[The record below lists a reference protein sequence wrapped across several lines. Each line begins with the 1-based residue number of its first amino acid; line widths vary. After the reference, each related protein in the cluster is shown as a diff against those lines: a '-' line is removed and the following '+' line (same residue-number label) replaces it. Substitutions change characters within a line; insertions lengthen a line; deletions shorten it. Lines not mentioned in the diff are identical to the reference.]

1 MRNDSIRF
9 SSIVLISLAGILL
22 IGAALAGV
30 EISESGVVFTL
41 SAPNADAVY
50 LAGDFNDW
58 SETATPM
65 KLDGGIWRVEL
76 ELAPRRYEYK
86 FLVDGEYTTDPDN
99 PNTNPDPY
107 GGENSVVTV
116 SPAGEPKASVD
127 ANIEKT
133 EPLRV
138 KDVVDTKNVEFSYKA
153 PTAKNLA
160 VAGDFNSWSTDAN
173 QMEKGDDGIWRTT
186 IELFPGKYEYKYV
199 VDGDYVTDP
208 NNPEK
213 APDPYGGENSVIN
226 VPEMILEVHSDRE
239 GDLIDDGYKGS
250 KNVEVV
256 ESSNN
261 AQLATPKPET
271 PGDGT
276 EYTFEY
282 YNPGARQVF
291 IAGDFNSWSPNAT
304 EMESD
309 GDGNWSKTVVLKP
322 GKYGYKYIVDGNWQ
336 PDPDNPRTQPD
347 GYGGVN
353 SLVEISKS
361 GEVVEA
367 EETGVVERV
376 SNTFAN
382 SRVYIG
388 GKYTGIAESRWNHDG
403 DKRFRLDVPRHRM
416 EAYLRVSISDNVR
429 ALGAL
434 SFDTKDADRIYE
446 AALAMDSAAVDLI
459 TDNFRGQIYYNRPVG
474 GLGDPM
480 EIVGESAMAGSPDVE
495 LPFGMG
501 TGGIKADGT
510 LFGAHLTGIYA
521 DRYYS
526 RAAQLPEGALLDDLG
541 RPTLGL
547 FAEEVVSPS
556 PNPDAYTE
564 YATDILG
571 ARISRPVGPM
581 EIGALLRMDS
591 GNWWYS
597 YANLTLPALD
607 DWIDSTGS
615 TSDWFALGKT
625 EWLYGGDL
633 RFDDDAISAWV
644 QYLGYDYYGGIVAG
658 NRENDAR
665 DDNGPVNLELG
676 ARKGHLG
683 GTGFDVPLFD
693 LLRIGGEYSSLM
705 YSSPEDSGVYIEP
718 MPSTDGDGRVDMAFF
733 EITPEESKT
742 WWEAFQ
748 LNLALDKYIPLK
760 VYGGLDKS
768 KDAFSGTQRDAIQYG
783 FSMKGSFLW
792 EFLLYDIRADW
803 ADAEFAD
810 GRTESE
816 MLSKYALAIHLT
828 ENWHLGFD
836 AAYHSI
842 SAVSADDSTLWDSS
856 ANPFF
861 AYLQYSPVENVRM
874 QVYWGFHPVMANG
887 WVAGRREFID
897 GYMREN
903 NASYAEAWEELGKI
917 RQIGFRG
924 EMDF

>member
-1 MRNDSIRF
+1 MRNDSMRF
-9 SSIVLISLAGILL
+9 SSIILTSLASMLL
-22 IGAALAGV
+22 IGAVLAGV
-30 EISESGVVFTL
+30 EITETGVVFTL
-41 SAPNADAVY
+41 SGPTADAVY

-65 KLDGGIWRVEL
+65 KLEDGIWRVEL

-86 FLVDGEYTTDPDN
+86 FLVDGEYIEDPDN
-99 PNTNPDPY
+99 PNSNPDPY
-107 GGENSVVTV
+107 GGVNSVVTV
-116 SPAGEPKASVD
+116 SPAGEAVL
-127 ANIEKT
+127 T
-133 EPLRV
+133 
-138 KDVVDTKNVEFSYKA
+138 
-153 PTAKNLA
+153 PTADADRIEPKKDEASSTGILFTYEDPNA
-160 VAGDFNSWSTDAN
+160 RKVSVVGDFNEWSPDAN
-173 QMEKGDDGIWRTT
+173 PMKKGEDGVWSIY
-186 IELFPGKYEYKYV
+186 INIPPGEYEYKFV
-199 VDGDYVTDP
+199 VDGNYIVDP
-208 NNPEK
+208 NNPNTV
-213 APDPYGGENSVIN
+213 PDPYGGENSLIKVDKDEAQ
-226 VPEMILEVHSDRE
+226 PESR
-239 GDLIDDGYKGS
+239 
-250 KNVEVV
+250 
-256 ESSNN
+256 
-261 AQLATPKPET
+261 AQKAPEPKPS
-271 PGDGT
+271 PDGT

-282 YNPGARQVF
+282 YNPGVRQVF

-309 GDGNWSKTVVLKP
+309 GEGNWSKTVVLNP

-353 SLVEISKS
+353 SMVEISKS

-367 EETGVVERV
+367 DETGVVERV

-416 EAYLRVSISDNVR
+416 EAYLRVNISDNVR

-459 TDNFRGQIYYNRPVG
+459 TDDFRGQIYYNRPVG

-480 EIVGESAMAGSPDVE
+480 EIVGPSAMAGSPDVE

-501 TGGIKADGT
+501 TGGIKAEGS
-510 LFGAHLTGIYA
+510 LFGAQLTGIYA

-541 RPTLGL
+541 RPTYGL
-547 FAEEVVSPS
+547 FAEEVVTPS
-556 PNPDAYTE
+556 PNPDAFTE

-571 ARISRPVGPM
+571 ARVSRPVGPV
-581 EIGALLRMDS
+581 EIGASLRMDS

-665 DDNGPVNLELG
+665 DDNGPVDLELG

-683 GTGFDVPLFD
+683 GTGFDVGVLD
-693 LLRIGGEYSSLM
+693 WLNIGGKYSSLM
-705 YSSPEDSGVYIEP
+705 YSPPEDNGVYIEP
-718 MPSTDGDGRVDMAFF
+718 IPSTDGDGRVDMAFF
-733 EITPEESKT
+733 DMTPEESKS
-742 WWEAFQ
+742 WWEGYQ
-748 LNLALDKYIPLK
+748 LNVTLDKYIPLTL
-760 VYGGLDKS
+760 YGGLDKS

-783 FSMKGSFLW
+783 FSLKGSFLW
-792 EFLLYDIRADW
+792 DFLLYDIRADW

-810 GRTESE
+810 GATQAEF
-816 MLSKYALAIHLT
+816 LSKYAFAIHLT

-842 SAVSADDSTLWDSS
+842 SAVSADDSTMWDSS
-856 ANPFF
+856 ASPFF

-874 QVYWGFHPVMANG
+874 QVYWGFHPAMANG

-897 GYMREN
+897 GYIREN
-903 NASYAEAWEELGKI
+903 SASYAEAWEELGKI